1 METKPKTAEVPKM
14 QLEIDQLFK
23 SGESDRAAEL
33 QAELD
38 RERAQIL
45 GAKPVRKLVVGL
57 DGIVTTKE
65 DYEAIVKEGQDLPNR
80 GKW

>member
-1 METKPKTAEVPKM
+1 METRPKTTEVPRM
-14 QLEIDQLFK
+14 QLEIDQLFE
-23 SGESDRAAEL
+23 SGKADRAAEL

-45 GAKPVRKLVVGL
+45 GAKPVRELVVGL

-65 DYEAIVKEGQDLPNR
+65 DYETIVEEGQDLPNR